1 MLERRYCNS
10 SDVLGV
16 GTVETRQ
23 TEQAGECD
31 GKCRMHGSLP
41 SKCAGIA
48 GAVFGE
54 WNAHPKN
61 GLFVKFFT
69 YRYGTVTQFTAN

>member
-1 MLERRYCNS
+1 
-10 SDVLGV
+10 
-16 GTVETRQ
+16 
-23 TEQAGECD
+23 
-31 GKCRMHGSLP
+31 MHGSLP